1 MAIHCCSGYQAIHCC
16 SGYPQGNL
24 GIHACWRLQPIRT
37 PRPIPGLSP
46 NGRSSSYLQ
55 LEFRRRVVRPPLDQ
69 RPTLPPPGALQ
80 LYRLQGC
87 DSLKIHNCHPF
98 SEALTN
104 QTIKGSLA
112 TLRRKPNCGCQ
123 LLVKRKPHCR
133 HQLSRGNISGLSLTS
148 SQKGLKNAT
157 RSNVARAEVSWC
169 AREPGESLR
178 YTGAP
183 VAGWQQQPRRH
194 QHRYIHRRALLL
206 LPQCSTTDARARQLA
221 RKKLKLP
228 AKAGEGGGRGLY
240 LRRETLDILTLRCF
254 LIWLT
259 MIGVALISAF
269 SFRQLLW
276 EGRLKRCLMSSLCQH
291 V

>member
-1 MAIHCCSGYQAIHCC
+1 MQAWLFACCCSWQLRLSTRECNPGCGYPLLLRLSGYPLLLRL

-24 GIHACWRLQPIRT
+24 GIHACWWLQPIRT
-37 PRPIPGLSP
+37 PPPIPGLSP

-55 LEFRRRVVRPPLDQ
+55 LEFRRRVVRPPGQ
-69 RPTLPPPGALQ
+69 RPTPFLHQEPCSSL
-80 LYRLQGC
+80 GC
-87 DSLKIHNCHPF
+87 RGVIHSKSTAVTPFQKLSLIR
-98 SEALTN
+98 
-104 QTIKGSLA
+104 QSLA
-112 TLRRKPNCGCQ
+112 GGATLKRKPNCGCQ

-133 HQLSRGNISGLSLTS
+133 HQLSRRNISGLSLTTS

-157 RSNVARAEVSWC
+157 SSNVARAEVSWC

-206 LPQCSTTDARARQLA
+206 LLLPQCSTTDASEEARARQLA

-228 AKAGEGGGRGLY
+228 AKAGGSSTCAERH
-240 LRRETLDILTLRCF
+240 
-254 LIWLT
+254 W
-259 MIGVALISAF
+259 ISLHRAAF
-269 SFRQLLW
+269 SF
-276 EGRLKRCLMSSLCQH
+276 G
-291 V
+291 